1 MFRLLKLAT
10 YALLGYALYEF
21 FRGLTEGA
29 EAPAR
34 GGERSREVGQ
44 GGQRAPSLRGRGTG
58 QRMTGQG
65 RGEAVQTHDPDG
77 GASPHVVG
85 RGIIH

>member
-1 MFRLLKLAT
+1 AT

-29 EAPAR
+29 EVPAR
-34 GGERSREVGQ
+34 AGERNRESGQ
-44 GGQRAPSLRGRGTG
+44 AGQRGQSQRARGTG
-58 QRMTGQG
+58 QRITGQG

-85 RGIIH
+85 RGIVH